1 MKPVVVSLLTLVLLT
16 TLALAATAF
25 VELLG
30 KKRGRHVAV
39 SRAHRRALLTIAVA
53 SLGSA
58 AVALAALTGA
68 ESWGSALAQ
77 PAGAVLASGLL
88 VVALRHVQHY
98 VRMLMG
104 IRSGGRKA
112 ARLRQRLALLR
123 SVLVRPALVFGV
135 FFAALAISGF
145 TGDGV
150 WPGRPPSD
158 GGAGS
163 EAGSA
168 VDGGTLDASD
178 TKLTSGGFTQTRG
191 MRTPDAEAVGSSGS
205 GQTAAARDGGSRSGA
220 DASTASGGAS
230 GTAASGGSAG
240 STTSGSDGSSGSGS
254 QTPGPSDSPS
264 EPVPT
269 TSDPVKQVTQTVE
282 KVIAPVKE
290 VTTEPVKEVT
300 DPVSGV
306 TDSVDQVTDSV
317 DQVTGDVTGTVG
329 SLLP

>member
-1 MKPVVVSLLTLVLLT
+1 MVVSLLTLVLIT

-39 SRAHRRALLTIAVA
+39 SRAHRRALLTITVA

-68 ESWGSALAQ
+68 ESWGASFAQ

-88 VVALRHVQHY
+88 FMALRHVQHY

-104 IRSGGRKA
+104 IRAGGHKA
-112 ARLRQRLALLR
+112 FRLRQRLSLLR

-150 WPGRPPSD
+150 WPGRPPS

-168 VDGGTLDASD
+168 VDDGTLDASD
-178 TKLTSGGFTQTRG
+178 TKLTSGGFARTVG
-191 MRTPDAEAVGSSGS
+191 MRAPDTDAAGTSG
-205 GQTAAARDGGSRSGA
+205 GQQTTTARDGGSRSDG
-220 DASTASGGAS
+220 DTSTATGGDSGV
-230 GTAASGGSAG
+230 AG
-240 STTSGSDGSSGSGS
+240 SGSSTGTTTAGSDGSSGSDS
-254 QTPGPSDSPS
+254 QAPVSSDSPS

-269 TSDPVKQVTQTVE
+269 TSDPVKQVTKTVE
-282 KVIAPVKE
+282 QVV
-290 VTTEPVKEVT
+290 EPVKEVT
-300 DPVSGV
+300 EPVQEVTDPVTQV

-317 DQVTGDVTGTVG
+317 DQATGDVTGTVG